1 MALPIQSTPTFNLVI
16 PSTEKKVRFRP
27 FLVKEEKALLI
38 AQQSEDAT
46 IMIDTLKGIMSSC
59 IIDPIDVEKLA
70 TFDMEYIF
78 TQIRSKSVGET
89 VELLVSCDED
99 HGEQNDKAKVKIII
113 DLSTIEVEKSKDH
126 SNKIELFADVGVVM
140 RYPSIDIIRR
150 FDKLQSGDIDSIF
163 DIIADSVDYIYQ
175 GDELFYSNETPREEI
190 LQFLNNLTNEQF
202 KSIQLFFQ
210 TMPRIRKEIDY
221 KCPLCGKEHHKVL
234 EGLQSFF

>member
-1 MALPIQSTPTFNLVI
+1 MALPIQSTPTFNLTI

-38 AQQSEDAT
+38 AQQSEDPA
-46 IMIDTLKGIMSSC
+46 IMIDTLKQIMGGC
-59 IIDPIDVEKLA
+59 IIDKIDVEKLA

-78 TQIRSKSVGET
+78 TQIRAKSVGEV
-89 VELLVSCDED
+89 VELIVGCDED
-99 HGEQNDKAKVKIII
+99 HGEQNDKAKVKIVI
-113 DLSTIEVEKSKDH
+113 DLSTIQVDKAKDH
-126 SNKIELFADVGVVM
+126 TNKIHLFDEVGVVM
-140 RYPSIDIIRR
+140 KYPNLDIIKR
-150 FDKLQSGDIDSIF
+150 FDSLDVANVESIF

-175 GDELFYSNETPREEI
+175 GDEVFHASETPREEI

-202 KSIQLFFQ
+202 KSIQQFFQ